1 MSEVKKEAGLRFNA
15 GKQRHDL
22 LHPVGTEGIV
32 KILTKGSL
40 KYAPR
45 NWEKGMSWT
54 SVLAS
59 LKRHLIA
66 FEKGIDYDEETGE
79 KHIDHIACNVHF
91 LQAYYKIAPQFD
103 DRPHSY
109 LEEKR
114 IGLDI
119 DDVLADWV
127 PAFCKAAGVP
137 EPSSWYFGFKEH
149 IKRLEAEGF
158 DYTEFMKNLPVKTK
172 PEDIPFEPTCYVTS
186 RDLTP
191 VSVAEEWIA
200 KNGFPQVPVI
210 QVLRSEEKI
219 QVAKDMNLDIFVD
232 DKFDTFVRM
241 NKAGILCYLFD
252 TDHNRHKDVG
262 FKRIKS
268 LKELE

>member
-1 MSEVKKEAGLRFNA
+1 MSESKKEAGLRFNQ
-15 GKQRHDL
+15 GKLRYDL
-22 LHPVGTEGIV
+22 LHPAATEGTV

-40 KYAPR
+40 KYAAR

-59 LKRHLIA
+59 LKRHLA
-66 FEKGIDYDEETGE
+66 EFEKGVDFDAETGE

-109 LEEKR
+109 LEGKR

-119 DDVLADWV
+119 DDVLADFV
-127 PAFCKAAGVP
+127 PSFCQVAGVP
-137 EPSSWYFGFKEH
+137 DAESWYFGYPKLAH
-149 IKRLEAEGF
+149 DLIAGGF
-158 DYTEFMKNLPVKTK
+158 DYIDFMANLPVKTK
-172 PEDIPFEPTCYVTS
+172 PQDIPFEPKCYITS
-186 RDLTP
+186 RDITD
-191 VSVAEEWIA
+191 VKVAEDWIK
-200 KNGFPQVPVI
+200 KNGFPQVKVV
-210 QVLRSEEKI
+210 QTNDKVT
-219 QVAKDMNLDIFVD
+219 VAKEMNLDIFVD
-232 DKFDTFVRM
+232 DKFDTFVAM

-252 TDHNRHKDVG
+252 MPHNRRYDVG

-268 LKELE
+268 LSEIA